1 MIRSFTLFIIIL
13 AASVLALEQAQP
25 QSVRSSLTELKTL
38 TAWKA
43 ATPILPIPDLKLE
56 RSQLYLLSLKLQN
69 AKTDLGLLMGAKA
82 NNAFVHYVSIVY
94 DGAAVRDAGYAH
106 GYLTKLVALTCMGL
120 NEANYAPISA
130 LMSRVVSKMR
140 TTRVSESV
148 HVGAVRAEASA
159 AFKNNLLSV
168 TMLLERGDA
177 PGKAWVSYC
186 NFEK

>member
-1 MIRSFTLFIIIL
+1 MFRNAALFL
-13 AASVLALEQAQP
+13 ALLASSVLALGQVQP
-25 QSVRSSLTELKTL
+25 QSVRSSLTNLKTL
-38 TAWKA
+38 NSWKVG
-43 ATPILPIPDLKLE
+43 TPIVPIPGLKLE

-69 AKTDLGLLMGAKA
+69 ANTDLGLLMGAKA

-120 NEANYAPISA
+120 NEADYAPISA
-130 LMSRVVSKMR
+130 LMSRVISKMK

-148 HVGAVRAEASA
+148 RVGAVRAEASA
-159 AFKNNLLSV
+159 AFKNNTLSV

-177 PGKAWVSYC
+177 PGKAWASYC
-186 NFEK
+186 DFER